1 MTKHSLNDNRICIF
15 WFWCR
20 ERTQISQKKK
30 KNHLVDMLKYRPASY
45 SKKVHFETGTVIL
58 WKVKNK
64 QGL

>member
-1 MTKHSLNDNRICIF
+1 MITEFAFSGFGAEKEHRFLR
-15 WFWCR
+15 
-20 ERTQISQKKK
+20 KK

-45 SKKVHFETGTVIL
+45 SEKVHFETGTVIL